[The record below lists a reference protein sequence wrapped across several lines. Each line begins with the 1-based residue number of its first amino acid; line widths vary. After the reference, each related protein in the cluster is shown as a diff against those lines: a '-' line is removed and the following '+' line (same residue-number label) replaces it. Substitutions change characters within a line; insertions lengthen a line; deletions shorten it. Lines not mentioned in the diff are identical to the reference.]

1 VETVAMILPDDPSAQ
16 VRSVK
21 QSPFGREEF
30 VLASKA
36 HNNIPYDPHLD
47 SMLEESLFETGMVGV
62 HSRETVINAEPY
74 WGHHLLVFETSLLGD
89 KSKIVRYWK
98 SRAAKDARIREE
110 IRELVSVL
118 GVTMF
123 EIAIFL

>member
-1 VETVAMILPDDPSAQ
+1 MILPDDPSAQ
-16 VRSVK
+16 LRSVK
-21 QSPFGREEF
+21 PSPFGKEESF
-30 VLASKA
+30 LASKG
-36 HNNIPYDPHLD
+36 HYNIPYDPHQD

-62 HSRETVINAEPY
+62 HSRETVISTEPY
-74 WGHHLLVFETSLLGD
+74 WGHHLLVFEMSLLGD

-98 SRAAKDARIREE
+98 SSAAKDAKVREE
-110 IRELVSVL
+110 IRELVAVL